1 MSIEKSIQNLIK
13 AIQQPT
19 RYMGDETSIKVVPK
33 PGNDPCAPLFTPSLV
48 NPGELT
54 HRTDIAADT
63 ICKFLEGINSCSYLN
78 EHNNRNCKPDDFF
91 WRREEAHGKMPGAEI
106 LNAGHVDGICE
117 TYANSVLAATNGLSE
132 IQKIEIKRTAK
143 CKCYKYALEGGPV
156 ITPPPTNGIQ
166 TIFPRHLQEQILRAF
181 GGRCSVVQLRA
192 MCATLNSI
200 RGVYLRKRGDQGGL
214 GCQLSTTLST

>member
-19 RYMGDETSIKVVPK
+19 RYMGDEPSIKVVPK
-33 PGNDPCAPLFTPSLV
+33 PGNDPCAPLFTPSLE
-48 NPGELT
+48 P
-54 HRTDIAADT
+54 RTDIAADT
-63 ICKFLEGINSCSYLN
+63 ICKFLDGINSCSYLN
-78 EHNNRNCKPDDFF
+78 EHNNNNCKPSDFF
-91 WRREEAHGKMPGAEI
+91 WRREDAHGKMPGAEI

-117 TYANSVLAATNGLSE
+117 TYANSILEATNGLSE
-132 IQKIEIKRTAK
+132 IQKIEIKRSAK
-143 CKCYKYALEGGPV
+143 CSCYKYALEGGPV

-181 GGRCSVVQLRA
+181 GGKCSVLQLRA
-192 MCATLNSI
+192 MCTTLNSV
-200 RGVYLRKRGDQGGL
+200 RGVYLRKRGDQSGL